1 MVKKNLK
8 MSKYKQTV
16 IGKEI
21 KFLFAKNDD
30 KNRHLIENKDF

>member
-16 IGKEI
+16 IGKGDQI
-21 KFLFAKNDD
+21 SFAKNDD
-30 KNRHLIENKDF
+30 KNRHLIGNKDF